1 MTDKHSYKRR
11 EFLRSTTAAAVF
23 GLAGGLAGRAR
34 AEGADSIEEA
44 AAKVGRLPRRKLG
57 YSGREVS
64 IIIGSGDLA
73 EAPREAGILC
83 GMNYWHKSQQWAR
96 DGAPPSVLRDRE
108 AHICQVT
115 VDRIGGNHET
125 GRIDEESHVAFV
137 KDVLNRTGLG
147 YFDDMQFHYGYH
159 NAAEVKND
167 KGFVRAFARLKK
179 EGLVKHLC
187 LSQHGYAGNA
197 RVPGGQSAAEVLTA
211 VVEQGLYEHAQI
223 IYSYGA
229 DEAADKFLE
238 LAKGKGFG
246 TIAMKTARGVGR
258 MKEDRPFMAALP
270 EGTAPHNALAR
281 WLTTATDLDAAVIR
295 VRNLHEFVETYSGA
309 GRSLRAGDARAIA
322 MMAARADRTACRLCT
337 ECQPHCPQHVP
348 IAEILRFERYAVDDG
363 DRAKARWLYAGLD
376 RRADACEGCASCV
389 AHCPQ
394 RLDIPERLA
403 AAHAVLA

>member
-11 EFLRSTTAAAVF
+11 EFLRSTAAAAAL
-23 GLAGGLAGRAR
+23 GLTGGLAGRAR
-34 AEGADSIEEA
+34 AQGAESVDEA

-96 DGAPPSVLRDRE
+96 SGVPPAVLKDRE

-115 VDRIGGNHET
+115 VDRIGGNHEV

-137 KDVLNRTGLG
+137 KDVLERTGLG

-159 NAAEVKND
+159 NTAEVKND
-167 KGFVRAFARLKK
+167 HGFVRAFERLKK

-211 VVEQGLYEHAQI
+211 VIEEGLYEHAQI
-223 IYSYGA
+223 MYSYGVDQA
-229 DEAADKFLE
+229 TDDFLAF
-238 LAKGKGFG
+238 AKKKNFG
-246 TIAMKTARGVGR
+246 TIAMKTARGIGR
-258 MKEDRPFMAALP
+258 MREDRAFMDALP

-281 WLTTATDLDAAVIR
+281 WLTTATRIDAAVIR
-295 VRNLHEFVETYSGA
+295 VRNLQEFTETYSGA
-309 GRSLRAGDARAIA
+309 GRSLRPEDGEVIG
-322 MMAARADRTACRLCT
+322 MLTARADRTACRLCT
-337 ECQPHCPQHVP
+337 ECQPYCPQRVP

-376 RRADACEGCASCV
+376 RRADACERCGSCV

-394 RLDIPERLA
+394 GLAIPERLA